1 MHAYFWLSFIIW
13 DRDFITLSIVY
24 GHYTAII
31 QQNVN
36 FVFNPYWQT
45 RKNMYSRQV
54 KVVSL
59 VKRYERNS
67 WFDFSSGR
75 IKSDKMKNIL
85 ALTTGNVV

>member
-1 MHAYFWLSFIIW
+1 
-13 DRDFITLSIVY
+13 
-24 GHYTAII
+24 
-31 QQNVN
+31 
-36 FVFNPYWQT
+36 
-45 RKNMYSRQV
+45 MYSRQV

-67 WFDFSSGR
+67 WSDFSSGR